1 MTITLNC
8 ANMALLSVCTLSS
21 IYSLKED
28 HNILYSVEAK
38 HLSIIDPLL
47 RKFYKVFT
55 MSIQGIILLTSRR
68 VIFSQM
74 SQAARVY
81 KLYSI
86 LYRNNLEY

>member
-55 MSIQGIILLTSRR
+55 MSIQGIILTSRR

>member
-1 MTITLNC
+1 MTTSLYC
-8 ANMALLSVCTLSS
+8 ANMALLSVCAFSS

-55 MSIQGIILLTSRR
+55 MSIQGIILTSRR

>member
-1 MTITLNC
+1 MTTSLYC
-8 ANMALLSVCTLSS
+8 ANMALLSVCAFSS

-28 HNILYSVEAK
+28 HNILYFVEAIK

-55 MSIQGIILLTSRR
+55 MSIQGIILTSRR